1 MRGCLSFFFAFY
13 PEYVDSGAYCAR
25 RCPALR
31 KLFTS
36 AGLQVV
42 APAIE
47 ASLVEVVRSLGP
59 WMMAGDGEGVVLTL
73 TDHYGRRSGGLV
85 KWKTAAEIQGSTPEL
100 LLRTLKRLKEHGQYA
115 AATYGA
121 AVEPAAVA
129 SDPAAASS
137 GAAAAKAPVQ
147 LVDPAVVEMVD
158 RMYAVSTSDCKGRS
172 AKAQAK

>member
-1 MRGCLSFFFAFY
+1 
-13 PEYVDSGAYCAR
+13 
-25 RCPALR
+25 
-31 KLFTS
+31 
-36 AGLQVV
+36 
-42 APAIE
+42 
-47 ASLVEVVRSLGP
+47 
-59 WMMAGDGEGVVLTL
+59 MMAGDGEGVVLTL

-115 AATYGA
+115 APTNVA

-129 SDPAAASS
+129 SDPATPTAASS

-172 AKAQAK
+172 AKARAK

>member
-1 MRGCLSFFFAFY
+1 
-13 PEYVDSGAYCAR
+13 
-25 RCPALR
+25 
-31 KLFTS
+31 
-36 AGLQVV
+36 
-42 APAIE
+42 
-47 ASLVEVVRSLGP
+47 
-59 WMMAGDGEGVVLTL
+59 
-73 TDHYGRRSGGLV
+73 LV